1 MGRST
6 NLRPAR
12 LAEKLLQI
20 RLALELSQNQMI
32 RRLGLPENFLQGSI
46 SGYEL
51 GTRVP
56 PLNVLRA
63 YAEAAGVWMDVL
75 VNDDVDI
82 PEKLPCKPK
91 SEGVKR
97 RKGR

>member
-6 NLRPAR
+6 NQRPER

-32 RRLGLPENFLQGSI
+32 RKLGLPENFLQGSV

-56 PLNVLRA
+56 PLGVLRA
-63 YAEAAGVWMDVL
+63 YAEAAGIWMDVL
-75 VNDDVDI
+75 VNDDLDL
-82 PEKLPCKPK
+82 PSKLPARPK
-91 SEGVKR
+91 SAGIKR
-97 RKGR
+97 KR